1 MQDLRIQDDLYHY
14 VNQEWLDKAVIP
26 SDRPTTGGFANLDE
40 EVKKILINDIKKMIK
55 DDKYPNANIK
65 KACILYKAA
74 SNIKKRNKAGI
85 KPALDYIKPI
95 LDLNS
100 IDDLNNNMKE
110 FILKGLALPFVF
122 DIDTDMKDTN
132 HSLIYLSGPS
142 TILPDTT
149 YYKDEMKDQAKAL
162 LDVYSNMAKDI
173 LKESELSEEEI
184 NEYIDDTLKF
194 DAIIATLVKSSQE
207 LSEYTKLYNIY
218 SVKKAA
224 KYLYPLD
231 LNSLLKSLYK
241 VDIEKLSI
249 ADPRFYKGFNTLFN
263 EDNFK
268 LYKHWAYVKTLLS
281 LTSYLSEDLRE
292 KGSIYHRT
300 LMGIASIS
308 NIDKYAY
315 NIANQFYSEPIG
327 IYYGKKY
334 FGAKAKKDIEDI
346 VYEVIDTYK
355 KRIKKND
362 ILSKETKNKAIKKLD
377 TMVVKMAYP
386 DKADAFYNK
395 LTFDEKDSY
404 FDIVCE
410 LSKKIKTH
418 QLEKLLKETNRN
430 EWAMPGNMVN
440 ACYNPFSNDITF
452 PAAILQ
458 APFYSIKQSR
468 SQNLGGIG
476 AVIGHEISHAFDNNG
491 AKFDEF
497 GNLHDWWTK
506 EDFKNFKK
514 KTNAMIKQFSGIT
527 LPWGEV
533 NAKLIVSENI
543 ADNGG
548 MAVSLNILNNMKD
561 ANYEEYFINWAKV
574 WCMKA
579 KQEYLAVLL
588 KVDVHGPHILRTNM
602 PVRNFDEWYKTF
614 NVTKNDKMYIAPNK
628 RVVIW

>member
-1 MQDLRIQDDLYHY
+1 MEKIRIQDDLYHY

-26 SDRPTTGGFANLDE
+26 DDRPTTGGFADLDE

-55 DDKYPNANIK
+55 DDSYPNANIK

-74 SNIKKRNKAGI
+74 SNIKKRNKVGI
-85 KPALDYIKPI
+85 KPALDYLKPI
-95 LDLNS
+95 LDLNN
-100 IDDLNNNMKE
+100 IDDLNTNMKE
-110 FILKGLALPFVF
+110 FILKGLPLPFVF
-122 DIDTDMKDTN
+122 DIDTDMKDTD

-149 YYKDEMKDQAKAL
+149 YYKDEMKDQADAL
-162 LDVYSNMAKDI
+162 LNVYSNMAKDI
-173 LKESELSEEEI
+173 LKESGLSLEEI
-184 NEYIDDTLKF
+184 DEYIKDTLAF
-194 DAIIATLVKSSQE
+194 DTIIANLVKSSQE
-207 LSEYTKLYNIY
+207 LSEYTKLYNIAT
-218 SVKKAA
+218 VKKAA

-231 LNSLLKSLYK
+231 LVKLLKSLYK

-249 ADPRFYKGFNTLFN
+249 ADPRFLKGFNTLFN

-268 LYKHWAYVKTLLS
+268 LYKHWAYVKGLLS

-292 KGSIYHRT
+292 KGSIYQRT

-315 NIANQFYSEPIG
+315 NVANQFYSEPIG

-334 FGAKAKKDIEDI
+334 FGSKAKKDIEDI
-346 VYEVIDTYK
+346 VYEVIDMYK

-395 LTFDEKDSY
+395 LIFDENDSY
-404 FDIVCE
+404 FDMVCE
-410 LSKKIKTH
+410 LSMKVKTH
-418 QLEKLLKETNRN
+418 QLEKLLKKTNRN

-491 AKFDEF
+491 AKFDEY

-506 EDFKNFKK
+506 QDFKNFKK

-561 ANYEEYFINWAKV
+561 ADYEEYFINWAKV

-579 KQEYLAVLL
+579 KQEYLTVQL
-588 KVDVHGPHILRTNM
+588 KVDVHGPHILRANM
-602 PVRNFDEWYKTF
+602 PPRNFNEWYKTF
-614 NVTKNDKMYIAPNK
+614 KVTKDDKMYIAPNK